1 MSPREGATVG
11 VGMPISVTFDRE
23 IKNRAEV
30 EQALTVYTP
39 TPIEGAWS
47 WSSPSQVQFRP
58 KEYWPANIDVT
69 VDLDLKG
76 VEAAK
81 RVYGARNT
89 STTFSIGPR
98 MITQVDAQSHTA
110 TVFRDGERVRAMPI
124 TTGKAGFETRS
135 GVKVIVSKERTRL
148 MDAATGGTDPSDP
161 EYYSLEVEYAMR
173 VTYSGEFLH
182 AAPWSVGSQGSAN
195 VSHGCVGMSTANAQW
210 LYDLS
215 NVGDVVE
222 VTGTSSPQNLG
233 NGITVWNEG
242 WKEWLADSTSGPVM
256 TVAAPGAPEAEAS
269 TPSDGPQEGSE
280 GPADESAV
288 LRGPAGRPGGLRPLR
303 WPPSGWPGPDD
314 RAAVVHTVLRAF
326 DRDPAWRFMLGAD
339 YGRLAPLM
347 AGALFDQ
354 RVGEGTVWVCDDGAA
369 VAMWD
374 APGRHGSDDEERAAA
389 WREFHAAAGPS
400 GAESL
405 APLRRS
411 PVRRRARRAALVP
424 GRAGHR
430 SGPVGE
436 RPGHGGDPGPGLAR
450 ADEDGLACCLETST
464 ASNRDFYRRR
474 GFTQVDCPC
483 PSTAVR
489 RPGG

>member
-1 MSPREGATVG
+1 VPVPTRLLGVLGAGAAVLVVSACTPAASVEFQTVVPSEQSRATIAAEPSGQRKVDPGQRITVTATDGQLADVTVIGPKGPLKGEISADGTVWTAKRSNLGFGATYTVEATAIDPRGVPTTTTDAFRTLEPKALYSAAVSPRAGATVG

-47 WSSPSQVQFRP
+47 WSSPTQVQFRP
-58 KEYWPANIDVT
+58 KDYWPANIDVT
-69 VDLDLKG
+69 VDLALKG

-81 RVYGARNT
+81 RVYGLRNT
-89 STTFSIGPR
+89 STTFSVGPR

-110 TVFRDGERVRAMPI
+110 TVFRDGERVRSMPI
-124 TTGKAGFETRS
+124 TTGKEGFETRS

-161 EYYSLEVEYAMR
+161 EYYSIEVEYAMR

-210 LYDLS
+210 LYGLS

-233 NGITVWNEG
+233 NGITVWNED
-242 WKEWLADSTSGPVM
+242 WKQWLADSTSGPVM
-256 TVAAPGAPEAEAS
+256 TVAAPGAPEADAS

-288 LRGPAGRPGGLRPLR
+288 SMDQQVAQ
-303 WPPSGWPGPDD
+303 
-314 RAAVVHTVLRAF
+314 AA
-326 DRDPAWRFMLGAD
+326 
-339 YGRLAPLM
+339 YGR
-347 AGALFDQ
+347 
-354 RVGEGTVWVCDDGAA
+354 
-369 VAMWD
+369 
-374 APGRHGSDDEERAAA
+374 
-389 WREFHAAAGPS
+389 
-400 GAESL
+400 
-405 APLRRS
+405 
-411 PVRRRARRAALVP
+411 
-424 GRAGHR
+424 
-430 SGPVGE
+430 
-436 RPGHGGDPGPGLAR
+436 
-450 ADEDGLACCLETST
+450 
-464 ASNRDFYRRR
+464 
-474 GFTQVDCPC
+474 
-483 PSTAVR
+483 
-489 RPGG
+489 

>member
-1 MSPREGATVG
+1 VEFQTVVPSEQSRATIAAQPSGLKKVDPGQRITVTATDGQLAKVTVMGPKGPLKGEISADGTVWTAKRANLGFGATYTVEATAIDTRGVPTTTTDAFRTLEPKALFTAAVSPRQDATVG
-11 VGMPISVTFDRE
+11 VGMPIAVTFDRE

-30 EQALTVYTP
+30 EKALTVYTP

-58 KEYWPANIDVT
+58 KDYWPANIDVT

-89 STTFSIGPR
+89 STTFTIGPR

-110 TVFRDGERVRAMPI
+110 KVFRDGERVRVMPI
-124 TTGKAGFETRS
+124 TTGKEGFETRS

-222 VTGTSSPQNLG
+222 VTGTSNEQNLG
-233 NGITVWNEG
+233 NGITVWNED
-242 WKEWLADSTSGPVM
+242 WKQWLADSTGGPVM
-256 TVAAPGAPEAEAS
+256 TVAAPVAVEGDTTMPPDE
-269 TPSDGPQEGSE
+269 PQEGPQDATDGASASQAQ
-280 GPADESAV
+280 PAAQAS
-288 LRGPAGRPGGLRPLR
+288 
-303 WPPSGWPGPDD
+303 
-314 RAAVVHTVLRAF
+314 
-326 DRDPAWRFMLGAD
+326 
-339 YGRLAPLM
+339 YGR
-347 AGALFDQ
+347 
-354 RVGEGTVWVCDDGAA
+354 
-369 VAMWD
+369 
-374 APGRHGSDDEERAAA
+374 
-389 WREFHAAAGPS
+389 
-400 GAESL
+400 
-405 APLRRS
+405 
-411 PVRRRARRAALVP
+411 
-424 GRAGHR
+424 
-430 SGPVGE
+430 
-436 RPGHGGDPGPGLAR
+436 
-450 ADEDGLACCLETST
+450 
-464 ASNRDFYRRR
+464 
-474 GFTQVDCPC
+474 
-483 PSTAVR
+483 
-489 RPGG
+489 